1 MPILK
6 QRTYLSSRVV
16 RRSAYDRLVPQGS
29 DSGYLH
35 WLQRQRNEFQR
46 MRPGLK
52 GDEFHRLFDRH
63 LENLK

>member
-1 MPILK
+1 MTIAPK
-6 QRTYLSSRVV
+6 RTHLPSNVI
-16 RRSAYDRLVPQGS
+16 RRATYDRLVPQGS